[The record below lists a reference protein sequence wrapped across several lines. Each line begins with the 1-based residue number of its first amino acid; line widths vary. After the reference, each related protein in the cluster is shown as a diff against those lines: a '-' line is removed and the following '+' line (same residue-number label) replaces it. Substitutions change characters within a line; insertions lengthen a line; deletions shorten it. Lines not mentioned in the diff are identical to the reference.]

1 RMSPGNVVAVLD
13 YLKFEYNASR
23 EMNC

>member
-23 EMNC
+23 N